1 MSARLQD
8 KVAIITG
15 SSNGIGR
22 AIALSYA
29 AEGAYI
35 VCSDINPAA
44 KVEGDKPTHEAIIET
59 YPVSS
64 GGKAAARAV
73 FVKADASVSDDV
85 ENLVKECVKAFG
97 RLDIIVNN
105 AGMTPAAHQS
115 AGARIHE
122 TPEASWDKVMGLNG
136 KGVWLGCKFAAKQ
149 MLAQEPHS
157 SGDRGWIINL
167 ASVYGSVGA
176 ASSSTYAASK
186 HAVVGIT
193 KSAALEYGKD
203 RIHVNALAPG
213 WVETA
218 LIEPF
223 ANANS
228 DNARK
233 KAMHA
238 HLVSLHPFDSRLGTA
253 EDIAGAAVFLASNDA
268 RWVTGATLA
277 VDGAL
282 WPIE

>member
-8 KVAIITG
+8 KVAVITG

-22 AIALSYA
+22 AIALRYA
-29 AEGAYI
+29 AEGAYVI
-35 VCSDINPAA
+35 CSDIYPAA
-44 KVEGDKPTHEAIIET
+44 KGEGDKPTHEAINET
-59 YPVSS
+59 YPVASD
-64 GGKAAARAV
+64 GKAATRAV

-105 AGMTPAAHQS
+105 AGMTPAGHQT

-122 TPEASWDKVMGLNG
+122 TPETSWDRVMGLNG

-149 MLAQEPHS
+149 MLAQDPHP
-157 SGDRGWIINL
+157 SGDRGWIINM

-193 KSAALEYGKD
+193 KSVALEYAKD

-213 WVETA
+213 WIETG
-218 LIEPF
+218 LIKSF
-223 ANANS
+223 ADAASENPLRRAF
-228 DNARK
+228 
-233 KAMHA
+233 HA
-238 HLVSLHPFDSRLGTA
+238 HLVSMHPFDARLGKE
-253 EDIAGAAVFLASNDA
+253 EDITGAAVFLASDDA
-268 RWVTGATLA
+268 RWMTGTSLV
-277 VDGAL
+277 VDGGYVAH
-282 WPIE
+282 

>member
-8 KVAIITG
+8 KVALITG

-35 VCSDINPAA
+35 VCSDIDPAV
-44 KVEGDKPTHEAIIET
+44 KGDGDKPTHEAIIET

-73 FVKADASVSDDV
+73 FVKADASISDV
-85 ENLVKECVKAFG
+85 ENLVKEGVKAFG

-105 AGMTPAAHQS
+105 AGMTPAAHQG
-115 AGARIHE
+115 AGNRIHE
-122 TPEASWDKVMGLNG
+122 TPEVSWDKVMGLNG

-149 MLAQEPHS
+149 MLAQDPHP
-157 SGDRGWIINL
+157 SGDRGWIINM

-176 ASSSTYAASK
+176 ATSSTYAASK

-193 KSAALEYGKD
+193 KSVALEYGKD
-203 RIHVNALAPG
+203 RIHVNAIAPG

-223 ANANS
+223 ALANS
-228 DNARK
+228 DNPRK
-233 KAMHA
+233 KAVHA
-238 HLVSLHPFDSRLGTA
+238 HLVSMHPFDSRLGSP
-253 EDIAGAAVFLASNDA
+253 EDIAGAAVFLASGDA

-277 VDGAL
+277 VDGGYVAH
-282 WPIE
+282 